1 MKSAIACM
9 MVLRP
14 CAVRHKFRLCIG
26 FTAGRPLGV
35 PYGIA
40 YRRWERK
47 RSQIAKKYTANG
59 LVRRGCPKPF
69 WPVRCRPSGGA
80 GRLPKRTAVAGQSV
94 VRFGH
99 TYSCMMV
106 GFYEPRTTNHEPL
119 FFHEPR
125 VTRGDVF
132 NLSLLPLSGIW
143 IRGGLRPATCGL
155 RGRQAPNSMNGLSP
169 GRQALIYINVS
180 LSFRKLD

>member
-1 MKSAIACM
+1 M
-9 MVLRP
+9 LRLFLGLRCGVP
-14 CAVRHKFRLCIG
+14 PRQTQTDNDASGNPQRVSGRLCQD
-26 FTAGRPLGV
+26 V

-47 RSQIAKKYTANG
+47 RSQIAKKIHGNG
-59 LVRRGCPKPF
+59 LMCRGCPKPF

-80 GRLPKRTAVAGQSV
+80 GRLPKRTAVAGQPV

-125 VTRGDVF
+125 ATRGDVALL
-132 NLSLLPLSGIW
+132 NLSPCMSLGMYTGFTRDALWASPTEAASG
-143 IRGGLRPATCGL
+143 RRAVRPQT
-155 RGRQAPNSMNGLSP
+155 R
-169 GRQALIYINVS
+169 
-180 LSFRKLD
+180 